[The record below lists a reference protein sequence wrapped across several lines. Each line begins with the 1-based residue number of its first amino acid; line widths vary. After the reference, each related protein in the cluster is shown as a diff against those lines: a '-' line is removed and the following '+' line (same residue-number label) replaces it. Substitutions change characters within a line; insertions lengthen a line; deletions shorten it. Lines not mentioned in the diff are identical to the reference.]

1 MHHSPRTVPESSP
14 RSVMFVEKMDSDRTG
29 LVPSSNWLIGLD
41 SMDVCKDEKRVNVMF
56 VEKMDR
62 DRTGMVPSSNWLIGL
77 DSMDMCKDEK
87 RVNFTTLRDLHR
99 DHLAHHGPSVL
110 IQLGPTDT
118 NNFSDLWWPR
128 PTHDHYYPSCPSGT
142 IRHAGPNTL
151 VVANGFHPTTVC
163 KIPPG

>member
-1 MHHSPRTVPESSP
+1 
-14 RSVMFVEKMDSDRTG
+14 MFVEKVDSDTVERETVNHNITG
-29 LVPSSNWLIGLD
+29 LVPSPNWLTGLD
-41 SMDVCKDEKRVNVMF
+41 SMDV
-56 VEKMDR
+56 
-62 DRTGMVPSSNWLIGL
+62 
-77 DSMDMCKDEK
+77 CKDEK

-128 PTHDHYYPSCPSGT
+128 PTHGHYYPSRPSGT
-142 IRHAGPNTL
+142 TRHAGPDTL
-151 VVANGFHPTTVC
+151 VVANHHGFHPTTVS

>member
-1 MHHSPRTVPESSP
+1 MEMHHSSCTLPESSR

-29 LVPSSNWLIGLD
+29 LAASCNWLIG
-41 SMDVCKDEKRVNVMF
+41 MVCKDEKR
-56 VEKMDR
+56 
-62 DRTGMVPSSNWLIGL
+62 L
-77 DSMDMCKDEK
+77 
-87 RVNFTTLRDLHR
+87 NFTTLRDLHR
-99 DHLAHHGPSVL
+99 NHLAHHGPSVL

-151 VVANGFHPTTVC
+151 VVANAHQEVIQDTTSTPISPNEYHHGFHPTTVC